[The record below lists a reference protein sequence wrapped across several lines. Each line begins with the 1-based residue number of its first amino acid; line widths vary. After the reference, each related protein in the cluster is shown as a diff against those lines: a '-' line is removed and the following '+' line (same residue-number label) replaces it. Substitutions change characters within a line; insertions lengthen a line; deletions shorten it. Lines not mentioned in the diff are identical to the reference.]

1 MKKHMTWKVRAKDLA
16 WFGLDMDRRRA
27 TKYARK
33 AYKTGGRIGPFF
45 WSDLG
50 LEAEV

>member
-1 MKKHMTWKVRAKDLA
+1 MKNHMTWKVRAKDLA
-16 WFGLDMDRRRA
+16 WFGIDMDRRRA

-33 AYKTGGRIGPFF
+33 AYKNGGRVGPFF

-50 LEAEV
+50 LEAEA